1 MTKDESVDRILE
13 AKVLSEIDELYYYTT
28 LDTFVNGIIRKGE
41 FVLWAGHVDY
51 MEDRQEFEKGLSIV
65 KSIDVLDSAVA
76 LNIGSAKNRFPYQL
90 SLSMAKDCYPMW
102 HIYGKG
108 MLSVMI
114 ILDAELL
121 KSNLKDRYARLG
133 ECIYEGTE
141 EGRLA
146 EQFVED
152 LTNIDK
158 HSGLP
163 NNHKYYE
170 FISLFP
176 YLYKDSQY
184 NYEREVRI
192 FNSVMDDD
200 AEHMRF
206 KRVGNVVKP
215 FKEMSFRPEVLK
227 GIMLAPCSEEVY
239 RMNAVSLN
247 MMLRINGFN
256 HVHLVYPDDIL
267 QMSRNCI
274 LKSGITI
281 RG

>member
-1 MTKDESVDRILE
+1 
-13 AKVLSEIDELYYYTT
+13 
-28 LDTFVNGIIRKGE
+28 
-41 FVLWAGHVDY
+41 
-51 MEDRQEFEKGLSIV
+51 
-65 KSIDVLDSAVA
+65 
-76 LNIGSAKNRFPYQL
+76 
-90 SLSMAKDCYPMW
+90 MW
-102 HIYGKG
+102 RIYGKG
-108 MLSVMI
+108 MLSVML
-114 ILDAELL
+114 ILDAKLL
-121 KSNLKDRYARLG
+121 MSNLNDRYARLG

-152 LTNIDK
+152 LTNVDK
-158 HSGLP
+158 NSGLP
-163 NNHKYYE
+163 SNRKYNE

-184 NYEREVRI
+184 NYEKEVRV
-192 FNSVMDDD
+192 FNSVRDDD

-227 GIMLAPCSEEVY
+227 GIMLAPCSEDVY

-256 HVHLVYPDDIL
+256 HVRFVPQDDIL
-267 QMSRNCI
+267 KMSRNCI